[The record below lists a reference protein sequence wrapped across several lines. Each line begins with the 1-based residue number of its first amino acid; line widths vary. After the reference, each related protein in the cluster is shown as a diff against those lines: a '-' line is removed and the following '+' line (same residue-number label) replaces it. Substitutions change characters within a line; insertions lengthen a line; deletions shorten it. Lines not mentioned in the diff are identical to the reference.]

1 MRIVI
6 GGAEEL
12 AFRLAEKLMDEHQV
26 ALICPESSRS
36 TRLDRLD
43 VDIVYGSPTST
54 SVLRQ
59 ASVQEADLFI
69 AASADDEN
77 NLIACV
83 GAKHL
88 GADRTIGVL
97 YRLDF
102 LAPPEDRRVL
112 VESLEIDAVIV
123 PAEQLAQEIVRIVEV
138 PGALDVEVFLGGSVH
153 LLQHVIEEGAPITR
167 GTLMEVGV
175 PDGVVLV
182 MGRRDDKR
190 FIPKGN
196 TRFGPGDKVTAMGSQ
211 AGIERLLRQFL
222 QSTTHGK
229 EAKRA
234 TIVGG
239 GTVGLAVARGL
250 EAHGWT
256 IRIVERDRARCE
268 EIAPLVRGLVLRGD
282 GTDLDLLESERIADD
297 PVLVAVTSNDEKN
310 LLVSLLAKQLG
321 VSRILTRV
329 DQEANERIFEKV
341 GIDVVLSARG
351 AAVQSVLETIGH
363 SKADL
368 LAELEHGDVEVI
380 EIEVPSDL
388 APTPLRSI
396 KSDIFAIIGAILR
409 AGSVIIPRGEDD
421 VRGGDRLLIFCTQE
435 DEQSVREFFT
445 EHIRDGQE

>member
-12 AFRLAEKLMDEHQV
+12 AFRLAETLMQDHHV
-26 ALICPESSRS
+26 GLICPESSRS

-43 VDIVYGSPTST
+43 VDVAYGSPTST

-59 ASVQEADLFI
+59 ARVEEADLFI
-69 AASADDEN
+69 GASADDEN

-88 GADRTIGVL
+88 GADRTIAVL

-102 LAPPEDRRVL
+102 LAPPEDRQVL

-138 PGALDVEVFLGGSVH
+138 PGALDVGVFLGGSVH
-153 LLQHVIEEGAPITR
+153 LLRHVIEEGAPITS
-167 GTLMEVGV
+167 GTLMDVGV

-182 MGRRDDKR
+182 MGRREDLR
-190 FIPKGN
+190 FIPKGT
-196 TRFGPGDKVTAMGSQ
+196 TRFRPGDKITAMGSE
-211 AGIERLLRQFL
+211 AGLQRLLRGFL
-222 QSTTHGK
+222 QGRRRGK
-229 EAKRA
+229 EATRA

-250 EAHGWT
+250 EEHGWT
-256 IRIVERDRARCE
+256 IRIVEKDGARCD
-268 EIAPLVRGLVLRGD
+268 EIAPLVKGLVLRGD
-282 GTDLDLLESERIADD
+282 GTDLDLLESEGIAED

-321 VSRILTRV
+321 VARILTRV
-329 DQEANERIFEKV
+329 DQETNERIFEKV

-351 AAVQSVLETIGH
+351 AAVKSVLETIGH
-363 SKADL
+363 SKTDL
-368 LAELEHGDVEVI
+368 LAELEHGDVEVL

-388 APTPLRSI
+388 KPTPLRSI
-396 KSDIFAIIGAILR
+396 KSGIFAIIGAILR
-409 AGSVIIPRGEDD
+409 QGSVIIPRGEDD
-421 VRGGDRLLIFCTQE
+421 IRAGDRLLVFCTQE

-445 EHIRDGQE
+445 ERIRATPS